1 VISLRVT
8 SALTILRSA
17 GNLVQRV
24 APFQDIF
31 LQPPRFLEILG
42 LNSSTFSEPQ
52 SRDHWVEPYPG
63 PLHCIFGYKG
73 KNHEAFE
80 NHQPSSICFWFCRP
94 CQTRRIVSLST
105 ALDYDIDDGLS
116 IANYGFS
123 LAPKAC
129 FLGNAEGTST
139 WCGEKKRNCCRVC
152 RE

>member
-1 VISLRVT
+1 MISLWVT
-8 SALTILRSA
+8 SALSILRSA

-52 SRDHWVEPYPG
+52 SRDHWVEPYPPG
-63 PLHCIFGYKG
+63 PLHCIVGYKG

-80 NHQPSSICFWFCRP
+80 NQQHLVFVLLTLSNPAHSF
-94 CQTRRIVSLST
+94 LST

-129 FLGNAEGTST
+129 FLEMRRGLPLGAAKNQ
-139 WCGEKKRNCCRVC
+139 CKRK
-152 RE
+152 